1 VKGDD
6 DVAAMTQFADVL
18 NNDLPPMNV
27 VAVVVSRPLIDVY
40 SIVH

>member
-1 VKGDD
+1 MKGDD
-6 DVAAMTQFADVL
+6 DVAAMPQFADVL

-27 VAVVVSRPLIDVY
+27 VAVVSRPLIGVY